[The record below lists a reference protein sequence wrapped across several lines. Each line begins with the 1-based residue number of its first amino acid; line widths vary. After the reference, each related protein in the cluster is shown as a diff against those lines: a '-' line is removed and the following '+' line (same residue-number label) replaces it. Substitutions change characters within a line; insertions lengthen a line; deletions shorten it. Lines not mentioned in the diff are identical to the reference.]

1 MGFSTYA
8 ALAATAQEPELWLVC
23 LLGVSVV
30 FVGLICIIAIVALMN
45 ALTTLKLAKGTV
57 AQSNTP
63 AAPVAPAAPTAPV
76 AATPGAAPIE
86 NRGEIIAAV
95 CAAVAEE
102 LGTDVSAIRVVSF
115 KKIN

>member
-1 MGFSTYA
+1 MVFG
-8 ALAATAQEPELWLVC
+8 LENIAQTVNEPETWMVC
-23 LLGVSVV
+23 LLGIAVV

-45 ALTTLKLAKGTV
+45 ALTTLKVAKSV
-57 AQSNTP
+57 APKESAAP
-63 AAPVAPAAPTAPV
+63 AAVAPAAPAATVTPASAPV
-76 AATPGAAPIE
+76 E
-86 NRGEIIAAV
+86 NRGEVVAAV

>member
-1 MGFSTYA
+1 MVFGLANA
-8 ALAATAQEPELWLVC
+8 ANTVNEPETWMVC

-45 ALTTLKLAKGTV
+45 ALTTLKVAKSVTPKES
-57 AQSNTP
+57 AAP
-63 AAPVAPAAPTAPV
+63 AAVAPAAPAATT
-76 AATPGAAPIE
+76 AATPVAAPIE
-86 NRGEIIAAV
+86 NRGEVVAAV
-95 CAAVAEE
+95 CAAVAEV